1 MKAYKSGL
9 RKQTNWLKMI
19 IIGLIVFTFFGA
31 GLVAYVSHY
40 YKKSLEPVNVQA
52 MDDINFTLDFLID
65 LYKVVS
71 INEQVVYGDIKLSN
85 DIFYK
90 NKIGSII
97 NDYLKLPDDYITV
110 TDSGQVIEKSTT
122 LLHIQLIEVFN
133 KLQKKSSN
141 ISIISI
147 FPIFYDFIIN
157 TIYRIKHF
165 TYFYSFYYIIHLN

>member
-1 MKAYKSGL
+1 
-9 RKQTNWLKMI
+9 
-19 IIGLIVFTFFGA
+19 
-31 GLVAYVSHY
+31 
-40 YKKSLEPVNVQA
+40 

-97 NDYLKLPDDYITV
+97 NDYLKLPDNYITV

-133 KLQKKSSN
+133 KLQKKHYPSDDLFG
-141 ISIISI
+141 ICKKTDIITS
-147 FPIFYDFIIN
+147 FYDDTDYICDAYLTNKYKSSQFKRWISGYTNKSVYIESADFKFYGGDECGIVITNIIESN
-157 TIYRIKHF
+157 KHK
-165 TYFYSFYYIIHLN
+165 